1 MKPTDNEID
10 YLTIIKF
17 ETKGHSIKSGIYPST
32 LTNFCFEN
40 EDWVL

>member
-17 ETKGHSIKSGIYPST
+17 ETKGHSIKSGICPST
-32 LTNFCFEN
+32 LTKVRFKD

>member
-17 ETKGHSIKSGIYPST
+17 EIKGHSIKSGICPST
-32 LTNFCFEN
+32 LTNVHFKD